1 MEKVIVFAGTT
12 EGYELCRFLS
22 EHQISVYACAA
33 TEYGGKALTETP
45 YLHIHT
51 GRLSREEMEAFFL
64 KEAPNFVLDATHP
77 YAAEVTD
84 NIKSACEKTGFFYQR
99 VLREQGRQAEK
110 AVYVEST
117 EAAAEFLNTT
127 EGNVLLTTG
136 SKELKKF
143 LGVKDYKERLYARVL
158 SLPSVMEECSA
169 AGFEG
174 KHLIGM
180 QGPFSR
186 ELNEAMLRRLYARVL
201 SLPSVM
207 EECSAAGFEGK
218 HLIGMQGPFSRELNE
233 AMLRQFHCRY
243 LVTKDSGK
251 AGGFQEKIDAAFSCG
266 AIPVIIG
273 RPLKEEGLSLV
284 ECKKRYLVTKDSG
297 KAGGFQEKIDAAF
310 SCGAIPVIIGRP
322 LKEEGLSLVEC
333 KKWLSQN
340 LGFSLKPQITLLG
353 IGMGSRDTL
362 TIEGEKALEKAEL
375 LIGARRI
382 ADSVKMPH
390 HTVIYEYDSEKILK
404 CIEENSQYEH
414 IVIALSGD
422 VGFYSGAKKLLHNLG
437 EDTRVICGISSVVYF
452 MAKAGLSWDDAK
464 IVSAHGRNC
473 NLVSLI
479 CHSKKV
485 FSILGTKDGISSLA
499 GRLVSYG
506 MGDVLLYVG
515 ENLSYENEKIFVKPA
530 KELVSYEGDALC
542 VVCAYNENASELM
555 STHGIK
561 DECFIRGKAPMTKEE
576 VRTVSLMKLGLSED
590 SVCYDV
596 GAGTGSVA
604 HGIKDEC
611 FIRGK
616 APMTKEEVRTVS
628 LMKLGLSEDSV
639 CYDVGAGTGSVAV
652 EMALRAHQG
661 KVYAIEKKED
671 ALALILENKKKFA
684 ADNLEIVGG
693 CAPEAMEELPVP
705 THAFIGGSSGNLK
718 DIIRLLLNKNPEVK
732 IVINCITL
740 ETVGEAMEA
749 IREFDFQER
758 DISGNLKDIIR
769 LLLNK
774 NPEVKIVINCITLET
789 VGEAMEAIR
798 EFDFQE
804 RDIVQMSVS
813 RSKEVGRYH
822 MMMGENPIYIFTCRR
837 ASL

>member
-186 ELNEAMLRRLYARVL
+186 ELNEAMLR
-201 SLPSVM
+201 
-207 EECSAAGFEGK
+207 
-218 HLIGMQGPFSRELNE
+218 
-233 AMLRQFHCRY
+233 QFHCRY

-284 ECKKRYLVTKDSG
+284 ECKK
-297 KAGGFQEKIDAAF
+297 
-310 SCGAIPVIIGRP
+310 
-322 LKEEGLSLVEC
+322 
-333 KKWLSQN
+333 WLSQKF
-340 LGFSLKPQITLLG
+340 GFSLKPQITLLG

-390 HTVIYEYDSEKILK
+390 HTVVYEYDSEKILK

-530 KELVSYEGDALC
+530 RELVSYEGDALC

-555 STHGIK
+555 ST
-561 DECFIRGKAPMTKEE
+561 
-576 VRTVSLMKLGLSED
+576 
-590 SVCYDV
+590 
-596 GAGTGSVA
+596 

-758 DISGNLKDIIR
+758 DI
-769 LLLNK
+769 
-774 NPEVKIVINCITLET
+774 
-789 VGEAMEAIR
+789 
-798 EFDFQE
+798 
-804 RDIVQMSVS
+804 VQMSVS

>member
-64 KEAPNFVLDATHP
+64 KEEPNFVLDATHP

-186 ELNEAMLRRLYARVL
+186 ELNEAMLR
-201 SLPSVM
+201 
-207 EECSAAGFEGK
+207 
-218 HLIGMQGPFSRELNE
+218 
-233 AMLRQFHCRY
+233 QFHCRY

-284 ECKKRYLVTKDSG
+284 ECKK
-297 KAGGFQEKIDAAF
+297 
-310 SCGAIPVIIGRP
+310 
-322 LKEEGLSLVEC
+322 
-333 KKWLSQN
+333 WLSQKF
-340 LGFSLKPQITLLG
+340 GFSLKPQITLLG

-530 KELVSYEGDALC
+530 KELVSYEGDTLC

-555 STHGIK
+555 ST
-561 DECFIRGKAPMTKEE
+561 
-576 VRTVSLMKLGLSED
+576 
-590 SVCYDV
+590 
-596 GAGTGSVA
+596 

-718 DIIRLLLNKNPEVK
+718 E
-732 IVINCITL
+732 
-740 ETVGEAMEA
+740 
-749 IREFDFQER
+749 
-758 DISGNLKDIIR
+758 IIR

-837 ASL
+837 TSL

>member
-64 KEAPNFVLDATHP
+64 KEEPNFVLDATHP

-186 ELNEAMLRRLYARVL
+186 ELNEAMLR
-201 SLPSVM
+201 
-207 EECSAAGFEGK
+207 
-218 HLIGMQGPFSRELNE
+218 
-233 AMLRQFHCRY
+233 QFHCRY

-284 ECKKRYLVTKDSG
+284 ECKK
-297 KAGGFQEKIDAAF
+297 
-310 SCGAIPVIIGRP
+310 
-322 LKEEGLSLVEC
+322 
-333 KKWLSQN
+333 WLSQKF
-340 LGFSLKPQITLLG
+340 GVSLKPQITLLG

-530 KELVSYEGDALC
+530 KELVSYEGDTLC

-555 STHGIK
+555 ST
-561 DECFIRGKAPMTKEE
+561 
-576 VRTVSLMKLGLSED
+576 
-590 SVCYDV
+590 
-596 GAGTGSVA
+596 

-758 DISGNLKDIIR
+758 DI
-769 LLLNK
+769 
-774 NPEVKIVINCITLET
+774 
-789 VGEAMEAIR
+789 
-798 EFDFQE
+798 
-804 RDIVQMSVS
+804 VQMSVS

>member
-186 ELNEAMLRRLYARVL
+186 ELNEAMLR
-201 SLPSVM
+201 
-207 EECSAAGFEGK
+207 
-218 HLIGMQGPFSRELNE
+218 
-233 AMLRQFHCRY
+233 QFHC
-243 LVTKDSGK
+243 
-251 AGGFQEKIDAAFSCG
+251 
-266 AIPVIIG
+266 
-273 RPLKEEGLSLV
+273 
-284 ECKKRYLVTKDSG
+284 RYLVTKDSG

-530 KELVSYEGDALC
+530 KELVSYEGDTLC

-555 STHGIK
+555 ST
-561 DECFIRGKAPMTKEE
+561 
-576 VRTVSLMKLGLSED
+576 
-590 SVCYDV
+590 
-596 GAGTGSVA
+596 

-758 DISGNLKDIIR
+758 DI
-769 LLLNK
+769 
-774 NPEVKIVINCITLET
+774 
-789 VGEAMEAIR
+789 
-798 EFDFQE
+798 
-804 RDIVQMSVS
+804 VQMSVS

-837 ASL
+837 TSL

>member
-186 ELNEAMLRRLYARVL
+186 ELNEAMLR
-201 SLPSVM
+201 
-207 EECSAAGFEGK
+207 
-218 HLIGMQGPFSRELNE
+218 
-233 AMLRQFHCRY
+233 QFHCRY

-284 ECKKRYLVTKDSG
+284 ECKK
-297 KAGGFQEKIDAAF
+297 
-310 SCGAIPVIIGRP
+310 
-322 LKEEGLSLVEC
+322 
-333 KKWLSQN
+333 WLSQKF
-340 LGFSLKPQITLLG
+340 GFSLKPQITLLG

-604 HGIKDEC
+604 
-611 FIRGK
+611 
-616 APMTKEEVRTVS
+616 
-628 LMKLGLSEDSV
+628 
-639 CYDVGAGTGSVAV
+639 V

-705 THAFIGGSSGNLK
+705 THAFVGGSSGNLK
-718 DIIRLLLNKNPEVK
+718 E
-732 IVINCITL
+732 
-740 ETVGEAMEA
+740 
-749 IREFDFQER
+749 
-758 DISGNLKDIIR
+758 IIR

-837 ASL
+837 TSL

>member
-64 KEAPNFVLDATHP
+64 KEEPNFVLDATHP

-186 ELNEAMLRRLYARVL
+186 ELNEAMLR
-201 SLPSVM
+201 
-207 EECSAAGFEGK
+207 
-218 HLIGMQGPFSRELNE
+218 
-233 AMLRQFHCRY
+233 QFHCRY

-284 ECKKRYLVTKDSG
+284 ECKK
-297 KAGGFQEKIDAAF
+297 
-310 SCGAIPVIIGRP
+310 
-322 LKEEGLSLVEC
+322 
-333 KKWLSQN
+333 WLSQKF
-340 LGFSLKPQITLLG
+340 GVSLKPQITLLG

-604 HGIKDEC
+604 
-611 FIRGK
+611 
-616 APMTKEEVRTVS
+616 
-628 LMKLGLSEDSV
+628 
-639 CYDVGAGTGSVAV
+639 V

-693 CAPEAMEELPVP
+693 CAPEVMEELPVP
-705 THAFIGGSSGNLK
+705 THAFIGGS
-718 DIIRLLLNKNPEVK
+718 
-732 IVINCITL
+732 
-740 ETVGEAMEA
+740 
-749 IREFDFQER
+749 
-758 DISGNLKDIIR
+758 SGNLKDIIR

-837 ASL
+837 TSL

>member
-64 KEAPNFVLDATHP
+64 KEEPNFVLDATHP

-186 ELNEAMLRRLYARVL
+186 ELNEAMLR
-201 SLPSVM
+201 
-207 EECSAAGFEGK
+207 
-218 HLIGMQGPFSRELNE
+218 
-233 AMLRQFHCRY
+233 QFHCRY

-284 ECKKRYLVTKDSG
+284 ECKK
-297 KAGGFQEKIDAAF
+297 
-310 SCGAIPVIIGRP
+310 
-322 LKEEGLSLVEC
+322 
-333 KKWLSQN
+333 WLSQKF
-340 LGFSLKPQITLLG
+340 GFSLKPQITLLG

-390 HTVIYEYDSEKILK
+390 HTVVYEYDSEKILK

-530 KELVSYEGDALC
+530 KELVSYEGDTLC

-555 STHGIK
+555 ST
-561 DECFIRGKAPMTKEE
+561 
-576 VRTVSLMKLGLSED
+576 
-590 SVCYDV
+590 
-596 GAGTGSVA
+596 

-749 IREFDFQER
+749 
-758 DISGNLKDIIR
+758 
-769 LLLNK
+769 
-774 NPEVKIVINCITLET
+774 V
-789 VGEAMEAIR
+789 R

-837 ASL
+837 TSL

>member
-186 ELNEAMLRRLYARVL
+186 ELNEAMLR
-201 SLPSVM
+201 
-207 EECSAAGFEGK
+207 
-218 HLIGMQGPFSRELNE
+218 
-233 AMLRQFHCRY
+233 QFHC
-243 LVTKDSGK
+243 
-251 AGGFQEKIDAAFSCG
+251 
-266 AIPVIIG
+266 
-273 RPLKEEGLSLV
+273 
-284 ECKKRYLVTKDSG
+284 RYLVTKDSG

-530 KELVSYEGDALC
+530 RELVSYEGDALC

-555 STHGIK
+555 ST
-561 DECFIRGKAPMTKEE
+561 
-576 VRTVSLMKLGLSED
+576 
-590 SVCYDV
+590 
-596 GAGTGSVA
+596 

-758 DISGNLKDIIR
+758 DI
-769 LLLNK
+769 
-774 NPEVKIVINCITLET
+774 
-789 VGEAMEAIR
+789 
-798 EFDFQE
+798 
-804 RDIVQMSVS
+804 VQMSVS

-837 ASL
+837 TSL

>member
-64 KEAPNFVLDATHP
+64 KEEPNFVLDATHP

-186 ELNEAMLRRLYARVL
+186 ELNEAMLR
-201 SLPSVM
+201 
-207 EECSAAGFEGK
+207 
-218 HLIGMQGPFSRELNE
+218 
-233 AMLRQFHCRY
+233 QFHCRY

-284 ECKKRYLVTKDSG
+284 ECKK
-297 KAGGFQEKIDAAF
+297 
-310 SCGAIPVIIGRP
+310 
-322 LKEEGLSLVEC
+322 
-333 KKWLSQN
+333 WLSQKF
-340 LGFSLKPQITLLG
+340 GVSLKSQITLLG

-530 KELVSYEGDALC
+530 KELVSYEGDTLC

-555 STHGIK
+555 ST
-561 DECFIRGKAPMTKEE
+561 
-576 VRTVSLMKLGLSED
+576 
-590 SVCYDV
+590 
-596 GAGTGSVA
+596 

-749 IREFDFQER
+749 
-758 DISGNLKDIIR
+758 
-769 LLLNK
+769 
-774 NPEVKIVINCITLET
+774 V
-789 VGEAMEAIR
+789 R

-837 ASL
+837 TSL

>member
-186 ELNEAMLRRLYARVL
+186 ELNEAMLR
-201 SLPSVM
+201 
-207 EECSAAGFEGK
+207 
-218 HLIGMQGPFSRELNE
+218 
-233 AMLRQFHCRY
+233 QFHCRY

-284 ECKKRYLVTKDSG
+284 ECKK
-297 KAGGFQEKIDAAF
+297 
-310 SCGAIPVIIGRP
+310 
-322 LKEEGLSLVEC
+322 
-333 KKWLSQN
+333 WLSQKF
-340 LGFSLKPQITLLG
+340 GFSLKPQITLLG

-604 HGIKDEC
+604 
-611 FIRGK
+611 
-616 APMTKEEVRTVS
+616 
-628 LMKLGLSEDSV
+628 
-639 CYDVGAGTGSVAV
+639 V

-740 ETVGEAMEA
+740 ETVGEAME
-749 IREFDFQER
+749 
-758 DISGNLKDIIR
+758 
-769 LLLNK
+769 
-774 NPEVKIVINCITLET
+774 V
-789 VGEAMEAIR
+789 IR

-837 ASL
+837 TSL